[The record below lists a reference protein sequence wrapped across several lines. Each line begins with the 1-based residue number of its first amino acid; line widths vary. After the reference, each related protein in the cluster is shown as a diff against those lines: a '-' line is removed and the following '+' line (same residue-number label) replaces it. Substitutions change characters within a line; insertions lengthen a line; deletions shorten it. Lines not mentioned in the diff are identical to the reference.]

1 MEIKR
6 DYYLNELIDRLDNGL
21 IKIIT
26 GIRRCGKSYLLNT
39 IFKNYLVGQGID
51 NEHIIQLSLDENKN
65 KKFLDPDVLDEYI
78 RSLIIDG
85 NKYYLLLDEI
95 QEVKDFES
103 VLIGFMHINNVE
115 IYVTGSNSKFL
126 SSDIVTEFRGRGDE
140 IRVYPLSFAE
150 FYSVYDGSE
159 EKALSEYYTYG
170 GLPLTVLAKTDN
182 SKINYLRTQK
192 DNVYI
197 NDIVDRN
204 NIQNKEE
211 LEMLVQIIASDIGCL
226 TNPLKL
232 SNSFKERDRQSTMT
246 DKTIYNYLGY
256 LQDAFMIEKARRFDV
271 RGKRFIETPQKY
283 YFTDMGI
290 RNSFLDFR
298 QSEEISHT
306 MENVI
311 YIELK
316 KRGYNVDVG
325 SVEIREGDAKKQL
338 EIDFVA
344 NKGNNKIY
352 IQSALEMKTGEKV
365 RQEQKSLL
373 NVNDFFKKIIIGG
386 DNVKRSRYDN
396 GIIKFPLGIFIES
409 GAHFTRQVSLKYK
422 AWLVYHVLYPVMKF
436 GVLKFNC
443 VNSK

>member
-6 DYYLNELIDRLDNGL
+6 DYYLKELIDRLDNGL

-39 IFKNYLVGQGID
+39 IFKNYLLEQGTD
-51 NEHIIQLSLDENKN
+51 ENHIIQLSLDERTNFKY
-65 KKFLDPDVLDEYI
+65 LDPDELDKHI
-78 RSLIIDG
+78 RNLIIDEK
-85 NKYYLLLDEI
+85 KYYILLDEI
-95 QEVKDFES
+95 QEVEEFES

-140 IRVYPLSFAE
+140 IRVYPLSFGE
-150 FYSVYDGSE
+150 FYSVYKGSE

-170 GLPLTVLAKTDN
+170 GLPLTIIAKTDN
-182 SKINYLRTQK
+182 AKINYLKSQK
-192 DNVYI
+192 NNVYI
-197 NDIVDRN
+197 NDIIDRN
-204 NIQNKEE
+204 NVQNKEE
-211 LEMLVQIIASDIGCL
+211 LEMLVQIVASDIGSL

-232 SNSFKERDRQSTMT
+232 SNNFRERDRMSTMT

-256 LQDAFMIEKARRFDV
+256 LQDAFIIEKARRFDV
-271 RGKRFIETPQKY
+271 RGKKFIETPQKY

-298 QSEEISHT
+298 QSEEISHS

-325 SVEIREGDAKKQL
+325 SVEIREGNAKKQL

-352 IQSALEMKTGEKV
+352 IQSALEMKTKEKIE
-365 RQEQKSLL
+365 QEQKSLI
-373 NVNDFFKKIIIGG
+373 NINDFFKKIIIVG
-386 DNVKRSRYDN
+386 DNIKRSRYDN
-396 GIIKFPLGIFIES
+396 GIILMSIYDFLLDED
-409 GAHFTRQVSLKYK
+409 SLNY
-422 AWLVYHVLYPVMKF
+422 
-436 GVLKFNC
+436 
-443 VNSK
+443 

>member
-6 DYYLNELIDRLDNGL
+6 DYYLKELIDRIDNGL

-26 GIRRCGKSYLLNT
+26 GIRRCGKSYLLNI
-39 IFKNYLVGQGID
+39 IFKNYLIEQGVD
-51 NEHIIQLSLDENKN
+51 KEHIIQLSLDENKN
-65 KKFLDPDVLDEYI
+65 KKYLEPDNLDEYI
-78 RSLIIDG
+78 RNLIKDE
-85 NKYYLLLDEI
+85 NKYYILLDEV
-95 QEVKDFES
+95 QEVKDFEA
-103 VLIGFMHINNVE
+103 VLIGFMHINNLE

-140 IRVYPLSFAE
+140 IRVYPLSFSE
-150 FYSVYDGSE
+150 FYSVYNGSE
-159 EKALSEYYTYG
+159 EKALNEYYTFG
-170 GLPLTVLAKTDN
+170 GLPLTVLSKTDN
-182 SKINYLRTQK
+182 TKINYLRTQK

-204 NIQNKEE
+204 KIQNKEE
-211 LEMLVQIIASDIGCL
+211 LEMLVQIIALDIGCL

-232 SNSFKERDRQSTMT
+232 SNNFKERDKLSTMT

-256 LQDAFMIEKARRFDV
+256 LQDAFMIEKVKRFDV
-271 RGKRFIETPQKY
+271 KRNRVIKTPQKY

-298 QSEEISHT
+298 QSEEISHI

-325 SVEIREGDAKKQL
+325 SVEIRDGDKKKQL

-352 IQSALEMKTGEKV
+352 IQSALEMKTADKV
-365 RQEQKSLL
+365 KQEQKSLL
-373 NVNDFFKKIIIGG
+373 NVNDFFKKIIIVG

-396 GIIKFPLGIFIES
+396 GIILMGIYDFLLDEN
-409 GAHFTRQVSLKYK
+409 SLDY
-422 AWLVYHVLYPVMKF
+422 
-436 GVLKFNC
+436 
-443 VNSK
+443 

>member
-6 DYYLNELIDRLDNGL
+6 DYYLKELIDRLDNGL

-39 IFKNYLVGQGID
+39 IFKNYLLEKGIEK
-51 NEHIIQLSLDENKN
+51 EHIIQLSLDEKKN
-65 KKFLDPDVLDEYI
+65 KKYLDPDVLDEYI
-78 RSLIIDG
+78 RSLIKDN
-85 NKYYLLLDEI
+85 NKYYILLDEI
-95 QEVKDFES
+95 QEVEEFES
-103 VLIGFMHINNVE
+103 VLIGFMHMSNTE

-140 IRVYPLSFAE
+140 IRVYPLSFSE
-150 FYSVYDGSE
+150 FYSVYEGSE
-159 EKALSEYYTYG
+159 EKALNEYYTYG
-170 GLPLTVLAKTDN
+170 GLPLTVLEKTDN
-182 SKINYLRTQK
+182 SKMNYLKMQK

-204 NIQNKEE
+204 KIQNKEE

-232 SNSFKERDRQSTMT
+232 SNNFKERDKSSTMT
-246 DKTIYNYLGY
+246 DKTIYNYLSY

-271 RGKRFIETPQKY
+271 RGKKFIDTPQKY

-298 QSEEISHT
+298 QSGEISHT

-352 IQSALEMKTGEKV
+352 IQSALEMKTEEKIK
-365 RQEQKSLL
+365 QEQRSLL
-373 NVNDFFKKIIIGG
+373 NVNDFFKKIIIVG
-386 DNVKRSRYDN
+386 DNIKRSRFDN
-396 GIIKFPLGIFIES
+396 GIIIMSIYDFLLD
-409 GAHFTRQVSLKYK
+409 ANSLEY
-422 AWLVYHVLYPVMKF
+422 
-436 GVLKFNC
+436 
-443 VNSK
+443 

>member
-1 MEIKR
+1 
-6 DYYLNELIDRLDNGL
+6 
-21 IKIIT
+21 
-26 GIRRCGKSYLLNT
+26 
-39 IFKNYLVGQGID
+39 
-51 NEHIIQLSLDENKN
+51 
-65 KKFLDPDVLDEYI
+65 
-78 RSLIIDG
+78 
-85 NKYYLLLDEI
+85 
-95 QEVKDFES
+95 
-103 VLIGFMHINNVE
+103 MHINNVE

-150 FYSVYDGSE
+150 FYSVYEGSE

-170 GLPLTVLAKTDN
+170 GLPLAIMAKTDN
-182 SKINYLRTQK
+182 AKINYLKTQK

-204 NIQNKEE
+204 NVQNQEE
-211 LEMLVQIIASDIGCL
+211 LEMLVQIVASDIGSL

-232 SNSFKERDRQSTMT
+232 SNNFKERDRMSTMT

-256 LQDAFMIEKARRFDV
+256 LQDAFIIEKARRFDV

-298 QSEEISHT
+298 QSEE
-306 MENVI
+306 
-311 YIELK
+311 LK

-325 SVEIREGDAKKQL
+325 SVEIREGNTKKQL

-352 IQSALEMKTGEKV
+352 IQSALEMKTREKV
-365 RQEQKSLL
+365 EQEQKSLV
-373 NVNDFFKKIIIGG
+373 NVNDFFKKIIIVG
-386 DNVKRSRYDN
+386 DNIKRSRYEN
-396 GIIKFPLGIFIES
+396 GIIIMSIYDFLLDPES
-409 GAHFTRQVSLKYK
+409 LSY
-422 AWLVYHVLYPVMKF
+422 
-436 GVLKFNC
+436 
-443 VNSK
+443 

>member
-6 DYYLNELIDRLDNGL
+6 DYYLKELIDRIDNQL

-26 GIRRCGKSYLLNT
+26 GIRRCGKSYLLNV
-39 IFKNYLVGQGID
+39 IFKNYLKEQGID
-51 NEHIIQLSLDENKN
+51 EEHIIQLSLDENKN
-65 KKFLDPDVLDEYI
+65 KKYLEPDVLDEYI
-78 RSLIIDG
+78 RSLIKDK
-85 NKYYLLLDEI
+85 NKYYILLDEI

-103 VLIGFMHINNVE
+103 VLIGFMHIDNVE

-140 IRVYPLSFAE
+140 IRIYPLSFAE

-159 EKALSEYYTYG
+159 EIALSEYYTYG
-170 GLPLTVLAKTDN
+170 GLPLTVLSKTDN
-182 SKINYLRTQK
+182 SKINYLKTQK

-204 NIQNKEE
+204 KVKNKEE

-232 SNSFKERDRQSTMT
+232 SNNFKERDKLSTMT

-373 NVNDFFKKIIIGG
+373 NVNDFFKKIIIVG
-386 DNVKRSRYDN
+386 DNIKRSRYDN
-396 GIIKFPLGIFIES
+396 GIILMSIYDFLLDDN
-409 GAHFTRQVSLKYK
+409 SLEY
-422 AWLVYHVLYPVMKF
+422 
-436 GVLKFNC
+436 
-443 VNSK
+443 

>member
-6 DYYLNELIDRLDNGL
+6 DYYLNELIDRIDNQL
-21 IKIIT
+21 IKIVT
-26 GIRRCGKSYLLNT
+26 GIRRCGKSYLLNV
-39 IFKNYLVGQGID
+39 IFKNYLIEQGID
-51 NEHIIQLSLDENKN
+51 QEHIIQLSLDENKN
-65 KKFLDPDVLDEYI
+65 KKYLDPDVLDEYI
-78 RSLIIDG
+78 RSLIKDE

-115 IYVTGSNSKFL
+115 IFVTGSNSKFL

-140 IRVYPLSFAE
+140 IRVYPLSFSE
-150 FYSVYDGSE
+150 FYSIYGGTE
-159 EKALSEYYTYG
+159 EIALSEYYTYG

-182 SKINYLRTQK
+182 AKINYLRAQK

-197 NDIVDRN
+197 NDIVERN

-211 LEMLVQIIASDIGCL
+211 LEMLVQIISSDIGCL

-232 SNSFKERDRQSTMT
+232 SNNFKERDRLSTMT

-298 QSEEISHT
+298 QSEEISQT

-325 SVEIREGDAKKQL
+325 SVEIREGNTKKQL

-352 IQSALEMKTGEKV
+352 IQSALEMKTAEKV

-373 NVNDFFKKIIIGG
+373 NVNDFFKKIIIVG
-386 DNVKRSRYDN
+386 DNIKRSRYDN
-396 GIIKFPLGIFIES
+396 GIILMSIYDFLLD
-409 GAHFTRQVSLKYK
+409 ANSLEY
-422 AWLVYHVLYPVMKF
+422 
-436 GVLKFNC
+436 
-443 VNSK
+443 

>member
-6 DYYLNELIDRLDNGL
+6 DYYLKELIDRIDNQL

-26 GIRRCGKSYLLNT
+26 GIRRCGKSYLLNV
-39 IFKNYLVGQGID
+39 IFKNYLINQGID
-51 NEHIIQLSLDENKN
+51 EEHILQLSLDENKN
-65 KKFLDPDVLDEYI
+65 KKYLDPDVLDGYI
-78 RSLIIDG
+78 RSLIKDK
-85 NKYYLLLDEI
+85 NKYYILLDEI

-103 VLIGFMHINNVE
+103 VLIGFMHISNVD

-140 IRVYPLSFAE
+140 VRVYPLSFAE
-150 FYSVYDGSE
+150 FYSVYDDSYE
-159 EKALSEYYTYG
+159 IALSEYYTYG

-182 SKINYLRTQK
+182 AKINYLKMQR

-204 NIQNKEE
+204 KVQNKEE
-211 LEMLVQIIASDIGCL
+211 LEILTQIIASDVGCL

-232 SNSFKERDRQSTMT
+232 SNNFKERDKTSTMT

-271 RGKRFIETPQKY
+271 RGKKFIETPQKY

-325 SVEIREGDAKKQL
+325 SVEIREGNAKKQL

-352 IQSALEMKTGEKV
+352 IQSALEMKTAEKV
-365 RQEQKSLL
+365 KQEQKSLL
-373 NVNDFFKKIIIGG
+373 NVNDFFKKIIIVG
-386 DNVKRSRYDN
+386 DNIKRSRYDN
-396 GIIKFPLGIFIES
+396 GIILMSIYDFLLD
-409 GAHFTRQVSLKYK
+409 ANSLEY
-422 AWLVYHVLYPVMKF
+422 
-436 GVLKFNC
+436 
-443 VNSK
+443 

>member
-1 MEIKR
+1 MEIRR
-6 DYYLNELIDRLDNGL
+6 DYYLKELIDRIDNGL

-26 GIRRCGKSYLLNT
+26 GIRRCGKSYLLNV
-39 IFKNYLVGQGID
+39 IFKNYLIEQGIGED
-51 NEHIIQLSLDENKN
+51 HIIQFSLDENKN
-65 KKFLDPDVLDEYI
+65 KKYLNPDILDEYI
-78 RSLIIDG
+78 RELIKDE
-85 NKYYLLLDEI
+85 NKYYILLDEI
-95 QEVKDFES
+95 QEVKEFES
-103 VLIGFMHINNVE
+103 VLIGFMHISNLE

-140 IRVYPLSFAE
+140 IRVYPLSFSE
-150 FYSVYDGSE
+150 FYSVYNGSE
-159 EKALSEYYTYG
+159 EKALNEYYTFG
-170 GLPLTVLAKTDN
+170 GLPLTVLSKTDN
-182 SKINYLRTQK
+182 TKINYLRTQK

-204 NIQNKEE
+204 KIQNKEE

-232 SNSFKERDRQSTMT
+232 SNNFKERDKLSTMT

-290 RNSFLDFR
+290 RNSFIDFR
-298 QSEEISHT
+298 QSEETSHI

-325 SVEIREGDAKKQL
+325 SVEIREGDKKKQL

-352 IQSALEMKTGEKV
+352 IQSALEMKTADKV

-373 NVNDFFKKIIIGG
+373 NVNDFFKKIIIVG

-396 GIIKFPLGIFIES
+396 GIILMGIYDFLLDEN
-409 GAHFTRQVSLKYK
+409 SLDY
-422 AWLVYHVLYPVMKF
+422 
-436 GVLKFNC
+436 
-443 VNSK
+443 

>member
-6 DYYLNELIDRLDNGL
+6 DYYLKELIDRIDNGL

-26 GIRRCGKSYLLNT
+26 GIRRCGKSYLLNV
-39 IFKNYLVGQGID
+39 IFKNYLLGEGID
-51 NEHIIQLSLDENKN
+51 KEHIIQLSLDENRN
-65 KKFLDPDVLDEYI
+65 KKYLDPDILDSYI
-78 RSLIIDG
+78 RNLIKDN
-85 NKYYLLLDEI
+85 NKYYLLLDEV

-103 VLIGFMHINNVE
+103 VLIGFMHISNLE

-140 IRVYPLSFAE
+140 IRVYPLSFSE
-150 FYSVYDGSE
+150 FYSVYNGSE
-159 EKALSEYYTYG
+159 EKALNEYYTFG
-170 GLPLTVLAKTDN
+170 GLPLTVLSKTDN
-182 SKINYLRTQK
+182 TKINYLRTQK

-204 NIQNKEE
+204 KIQNKEE
-211 LEMLVQIIASDIGCL
+211 LEMLVQIVASDIGCL

-232 SNSFKERDRQSTMT
+232 SNNFKESDKLSTMT
-246 DKTIYNYLGY
+246 NKTIYNYLGY

-290 RNSFLDFR
+290 RNSFIDFR
-298 QSEEISHT
+298 QSEEISHI

-325 SVEIREGDAKKQL
+325 SVEIREGNTKKQL

-352 IQSALEMKTGEKV
+352 IQSALEMKTADKV
-365 RQEQKSLL
+365 KQEQKSLL
-373 NVNDFFKKIIIGG
+373 NVNDFFKKIIIVG
-386 DNVKRSRYDN
+386 DNIKKSRYDN
-396 GIIKFPLGIFIES
+396 GIILMSIYDFLLDEN
-409 GAHFTRQVSLKYK
+409 SLNY
-422 AWLVYHVLYPVMKF
+422 
-436 GVLKFNC
+436 
-443 VNSK
+443 

>member
-6 DYYLNELIDRLDNGL
+6 DYYLKELIDRIDNQL

-39 IFKNYLVGQGID
+39 IFRNYLIEQGTD
-51 NEHIIQLSLDENKN
+51 EEHIIQLSLDENKN
-65 KKFLDPDVLDEYI
+65 KKYLEPDVLDEYI
-78 RSLIIDG
+78 RNLIKDK
-85 NKYYLLLDEI
+85 NKYYILLDEI

-103 VLIGFMHINNVE
+103 VLIGLMHISNVE

-159 EKALSEYYTYG
+159 EIALSEYYTYG
-170 GLPLTVLAKTDN
+170 GLPLTVIAKTDN
-182 SKINYLRTQK
+182 SKINYLKAQK

-197 NDIVDRN
+197 NDIIERN

-232 SNSFKERDRQSTMT
+232 SNNFKERDKTSTMT

-298 QSEEISHT
+298 QSEEISHS

-325 SVEIREGDAKKQL
+325 SVEIRDGDAKKQL

-352 IQSALEMKTGEKV
+352 IQSALEMKTAEKV
-365 RQEQKSLL
+365 KQEQKSLL
-373 NVNDFFKKIIIGG
+373 NVNDFFKKIIIVG
-386 DNVKRSRYDN
+386 DNIKRSRYDN
-396 GIIKFPLGIFIES
+396 GIILMSIYDFLLDPN
-409 GAHFTRQVSLKYK
+409 SLEY
-422 AWLVYHVLYPVMKF
+422 
-436 GVLKFNC
+436 
-443 VNSK
+443 

>member
-6 DYYLNELIDRLDNGL
+6 DYYLKELIDRIDNQL

-39 IFKNYLVGQGID
+39 IFKNYLIEQGID
-51 NEHIIQLSLDENKN
+51 EEHIIQLSLDENKN
-65 KKFLDPDVLDEYI
+65 KKYLDPDVLDEYI
-78 RSLIIDG
+78 RSLIKDK
-85 NKYYLLLDEI
+85 NKYYILLDEV
-95 QEVKDFES
+95 QEVKNFES
-103 VLIGFMHINNVE
+103 VLIGFMHISNAE

-140 IRVYPLSFAE
+140 IRVYPLSFSE
-150 FYSVYDGSE
+150 FYSVYEGSE

-170 GLPLTVLAKTDN
+170 GLPLTVIAKTDN
-182 SKINYLRTQK
+182 SKINYLRAQK

-197 NDIVDRN
+197 NDIVERN
-204 NIQNKEE
+204 KIQNKEE

-232 SNSFKERDRQSTMT
+232 SNNFKERDSLSTMT

-271 RGKRFIETPQKY
+271 RGKKFIETPQKY

-298 QSEEISHT
+298 QSEEISHI

-325 SVEIREGDAKKQL
+325 SVEIREGNAKKQL

-352 IQSALEMKTGEKV
+352 IQSALEMKTEEKV
-365 RQEQKSLL
+365 KQEQKSLL
-373 NVNDFFKKIIIGG
+373 NVNDFFKKIIIVG
-386 DNVKRSRYDN
+386 DNIKRSRFDN
-396 GIIKFPLGIFIES
+396 GIIIMSIYDFLLD
-409 GAHFTRQVSLKYK
+409 ANSLEY
-422 AWLVYHVLYPVMKF
+422 
-436 GVLKFNC
+436 
-443 VNSK
+443 

>member
-1 MEIKR
+1 MEIER
-6 DYYLNELIDRLDNGL
+6 DYYLKELVDRIDNQL
-21 IKIIT
+21 IKIVT
-26 GIRRCGKSYLLNT
+26 GIRRCGKSYLLNI
-39 IFKNYLVGQGID
+39 IFKNYLIEQGND
-51 NEHIIQLSLDENKN
+51 EEHIIQLSLDENKN
-65 KKFLDPDVLDEYI
+65 KKYLDPDVLDEYI
-78 RSLIIDG
+78 RSLIKDDK
-85 NKYYLLLDEI
+85 KYYILLDEV
-95 QEVKDFES
+95 QEVRDFES
-103 VLIGFMHINNVE
+103 VLIGFLHINNVE

-150 FYSVYDGSE
+150 FYSVYEGSE
-159 EKALSEYYTYG
+159 EKALNEYYTYG
-170 GLPLTVLAKTDN
+170 GLPLTVLGKTDN
-182 SKINYLRTQK
+182 AKINYLKTQK

-204 NIQNKEE
+204 GIQNKEE

-232 SNSFKERDRQSTMT
+232 SNGFKERERTSSMT
-246 DKTIYNYLGY
+246 DKTIYNYLEH
-256 LQDAFMIEKARRFDV
+256 LQNAFLIERARRFDV

-325 SVEIREGDAKKQL
+325 SVEIREGNVRKQL

-352 IQSALEMKTGEKV
+352 IQSALEMKTSEKV
-365 RQEQKSLL
+365 QQEQRSLL
-373 NVNDFFKKIIIGG
+373 NVNDFFKKIIIVG

-396 GIIKFPLGIFIES
+396 GIIIMSIYNFLLDS
-409 GAHFTRQVSLKYK
+409 NSLEY
-422 AWLVYHVLYPVMKF
+422 
-436 GVLKFNC
+436 
-443 VNSK
+443 

>member
-6 DYYLNELIDRLDNGL
+6 DYYLKELIDRLDNGL

-26 GIRRCGKSYLLNT
+26 GIRRCGKSYLLNN
-39 IFKNYLVGQGID
+39 IFKNYIVNNLSD
-51 NEHIIQLSLDENKN
+51 EEHIIQLSLDENKN
-65 KKFLDPDVLDEYI
+65 KKFLNPETLDEYVS
-78 RSLIIDG
+78 SLIKDN
-85 NKYYLLLDEI
+85 NKYYILLDEI

-103 VLIGFMHINNVE
+103 VLIGFLHINNVE

-159 EKALSEYYTYG
+159 ELALSEYYTFG
-170 GLPLTVLAKTDN
+170 GLPLTVIAKSDN
-182 SKINYLRTQK
+182 SKINYLKTQT

-197 NDIVDRN
+197 NDIIDRN
-204 NIQNKEE
+204 KIQNKEE
-211 LEMLVQIIASDIGCL
+211 LEMLVQIIASNIGCL

-232 SNSFKERDRQSTMT
+232 SNVFKERDKTSTMT
-246 DKTIYNYLGY
+246 DKTIYNYLSY
-256 LQDAFMIEKARRFDV
+256 LQDAFLIEKAKRFDV
-271 RGKRFIETPQKY
+271 RGKKFIETPQKY

-311 YIELK
+311 YIELR

-352 IQSALEMKTGEKV
+352 IQSALEMKTEDKV
-365 RQEQKSLL
+365 KQEQKSLL
-373 NVNDFFKKIIIGG
+373 NVNDFFKKIIIVG
-386 DNVKRSRYDN
+386 DNIKRSRYDN
-396 GIIKFPLGIFIES
+396 GIIIMSIYDFLLDGN
-409 GAHFTRQVSLKYK
+409 SLEY
-422 AWLVYHVLYPVMKF
+422 
-436 GVLKFNC
+436 
-443 VNSK
+443 

>member
-6 DYYLNELIDRLDNGL
+6 DYYLKELVDRIDNQL
-21 IKIIT
+21 IKIVT
-26 GIRRCGKSYLLNT
+26 GIRRCGKSYLLNV
-39 IFKNYLVGQGID
+39 IFKNYLLEQGID
-51 NEHIIQLSLDENKN
+51 EEHIIQLSLDENQNRKYLN
-65 KKFLDPDVLDEYI
+65 PDVLDEYI
-78 RSLIIDG
+78 RSLIKDK
-85 NKYYLLLDEI
+85 NKYYILLDEI

-159 EKALSEYYTYG
+159 ERALNEYYTYG
-170 GLPLTVLAKTDN
+170 GLPLTVISKTDN

-197 NDIVDRN
+197 NDIVERN
-204 NIQNKEE
+204 KVQNKEE
-211 LEMLVQIIASDIGCL
+211 LEMLVQIIASSIGCL

-232 SNSFKERDRQSTMT
+232 SNSFKERDKLSTMT

-316 KRGYNVDVG
+316 RRGYNVDVG
-325 SVEIREGDAKKQL
+325 SVEIREGNTKKQL

-352 IQSALEMKTGEKV
+352 IQSALEMKTAEKV
-365 RQEQKSLL
+365 QQEQKSLI
-373 NVNDFFKKIIIGG
+373 NVNDFFKKIIIVG

-396 GIIKFPLGIFIES
+396 GIILMSIYDFLLDEN
-409 GAHFTRQVSLKYK
+409 SLEY
-422 AWLVYHVLYPVMKF
+422 
-436 GVLKFNC
+436 
-443 VNSK
+443 

>member
-6 DYYLNELIDRLDNGL
+6 DYYLKELIDRIDNGL

-26 GIRRCGKSYLLNT
+26 GIRRCGKSYLLNV
-39 IFKNYLVGQGID
+39 IFKNYLLGEGID
-51 NEHIIQLSLDENKN
+51 KEHIIQLSLDENRN
-65 KKFLDPDVLDEYI
+65 KKYLDPDILDSYI
-78 RSLIIDG
+78 RNLIKD
-85 NKYYLLLDEI
+85 NNRYYLLLDEV

-103 VLIGFMHINNVE
+103 VLIGFMHISNLE

-140 IRVYPLSFAE
+140 IRVYPLSFSE
-150 FYSVYDGSE
+150 FYSVYNGSE
-159 EKALSEYYTYG
+159 EKALNEYYTFG
-170 GLPLTVLAKTDN
+170 GLPLTVLSKTDN
-182 SKINYLRTQK
+182 TKINYLRTQK

-204 NIQNKEE
+204 KIQNKEE
-211 LEMLVQIIASDIGCL
+211 LEMLVQIVASDIGCL

-232 SNSFKERDRQSTMT
+232 SNNFKERDKLSTMT

-290 RNSFLDFR
+290 RNSFIDFR
-298 QSEEISHT
+298 QSEEISHI

-325 SVEIREGDAKKQL
+325 SVEIREGNTKKQL

-352 IQSALEMKTGEKV
+352 IQSALEMKTADKV
-365 RQEQKSLL
+365 KQEQKSLL
-373 NVNDFFKKIIIGG
+373 NVNDFFKKIIIVG
-386 DNVKRSRYDN
+386 DNIKKSRYDN
-396 GIIKFPLGIFIES
+396 GIILMSIYDFLLDEN
-409 GAHFTRQVSLKYK
+409 SLNY
-422 AWLVYHVLYPVMKF
+422 
-436 GVLKFNC
+436 
-443 VNSK
+443 

>member
-6 DYYLNELIDRLDNGL
+6 DYYLKELIDRIDNQL

-26 GIRRCGKSYLLNT
+26 GIRRCGKSYLLNV
-39 IFKNYLVGQGID
+39 IFKNYLINQGID
-51 NEHIIQLSLDENKN
+51 EEHILQLSLDENKN
-65 KKFLDPDVLDEYI
+65 KKYLDPDVLDEYI
-78 RSLIIDG
+78 RSLIKDK
-85 NKYYLLLDEI
+85 NKYYILLDEI

-103 VLIGFMHINNVE
+103 VLIGFMHMSNVD

-140 IRVYPLSFAE
+140 VRVYPLSFAE
-150 FYSVYDGSE
+150 FYSVYDDSYE
-159 EKALSEYYTYG
+159 IALSEYYTYG

-182 SKINYLRTQK
+182 AKINYLKMQR

-204 NIQNKEE
+204 KVQNKEE
-211 LEMLVQIIASDIGCL
+211 LEILTQIIASDVGCL

-232 SNSFKERDRQSTMT
+232 SNNFKERDKTSTMT

-271 RGKRFIETPQKY
+271 RRKKFIETPQKY

-325 SVEIREGDAKKQL
+325 SVEIREGNAKKQL

-352 IQSALEMKTGEKV
+352 IQSALEMKTAEKV
-365 RQEQKSLL
+365 KQEQKSLL
-373 NVNDFFKKIIIGG
+373 NVNDFFKKIIIVG
-386 DNVKRSRYDN
+386 DNIKRSRYDN
-396 GIIKFPLGIFIES
+396 GIILMSIYDFLLD
-409 GAHFTRQVSLKYK
+409 ANSLEY
-422 AWLVYHVLYPVMKF
+422 
-436 GVLKFNC
+436 
-443 VNSK
+443 

>member
-6 DYYLNELIDRLDNGL
+6 DYYLNELVDRIDNQL

-39 IFKNYLVGQGID
+39 IFKNYLIEHGID
-51 NEHIIQLSLDENKN
+51 KEHIIQLSLDENKS
-65 KKFLDPDVLDEYI
+65 KIYLDPDVLDEYI
-78 RSLIIDG
+78 RGLIKDD
-85 NKYYLLLDEI
+85 NKYYILLDEI

-140 IRVYPLSFAE
+140 IRVYPLSFSE

-159 EKALSEYYTYG
+159 ERALSEYYTYG
-170 GLPLTVLAKTDN
+170 GLPLTVLSKTDN
-182 SKINYLRTQK
+182 SKINYLKMQK

-197 NDIVDRN
+197 NDIIDRN
-204 NIQNKEE
+204 KVQNKDEFE
-211 LEMLVQIIASDIGCL
+211 VLVQIIASDIGCL

-232 SNSFKERDRQSTMT
+232 SNNFKERDKLSTMT

-271 RGKRFIETPQKY
+271 RGKKFIETPQKY

-311 YIELK
+311 YVELK

-325 SVEIREGDAKKQL
+325 SVEIREGNAKKQL

-352 IQSALEMKTGEKV
+352 IQSALEMKTEEKV
-365 RQEQKSLL
+365 KQEQKSLL
-373 NVNDFFKKIIIGG
+373 NVNDFFKKIIIVG
-386 DNVKRSRYDN
+386 DNIKRSRYDN
-396 GIIKFPLGIFIES
+396 GIIIMSIYDFLLD
-409 GAHFTRQVSLKYK
+409 ANSLDY
-422 AWLVYHVLYPVMKF
+422 
-436 GVLKFNC
+436 
-443 VNSK
+443 

>member
-6 DYYLNELIDRLDNGL
+6 DYYLQELIDRIDNGL

-39 IFKNYLVGQGID
+39 IFKNYLIEQGID
-51 NEHIIQLSLDENKN
+51 EEHIIQLSLDENKN
-65 KKFLDPDVLDEYI
+65 KMYLDPDALDEYI
-78 RSLIIDG
+78 RSLIKDK
-85 NKYYLLLDEI
+85 NKYYILLDEI

-126 SSDIVTEFRGRGDE
+126 SSNIVTEFRGRGDE
-140 IRVYPLSFAE
+140 VRVYPLSFAE
-150 FYSVYDGSE
+150 FFSVYDGSE
-159 EKALSEYYTYG
+159 ERALSEYYTFG
-170 GLPLTVLAKTDN
+170 GLPLTILAKSDN

-204 NIQNKEE
+204 KIQNKEE

-232 SNSFKERDRQSTMT
+232 SNNFRERDKLSTMT

-271 RGKRFIETPQKY
+271 RGKRFIDTPQKY

-311 YIELK
+311 YIELR

-352 IQSALEMKTGEKV
+352 IQSALEMKTAEKV
-365 RQEQKSLL
+365 QQEQKSLL
-373 NVNDFFKKIIIGG
+373 NVNDFFKKIIIVG
-386 DNVKRSRYDN
+386 DNIKRSRFDN
-396 GIIKFPLGIFIES
+396 GIIIMSIYDFLLD
-409 GAHFTRQVSLKYK
+409 ANSLEY
-422 AWLVYHVLYPVMKF
+422 
-436 GVLKFNC
+436 
-443 VNSK
+443 

>member
-6 DYYLNELIDRLDNGL
+6 DYYLQELIDRIDNGL

-39 IFKNYLVGQGID
+39 IFKNYLIEQGID
-51 NEHIIQLSLDENKN
+51 EEHIIQLSLDENKN
-65 KKFLDPDVLDEYI
+65 KMYLDPDALDEYI
-78 RSLIIDG
+78 RSLIKDK
-85 NKYYLLLDEI
+85 NKYYILLDEI

-140 IRVYPLSFAE
+140 VRVYPLSFAE
-150 FYSVYDGSE
+150 FFSVYDGSE
-159 EKALSEYYTYG
+159 ERALSEYYTFG
-170 GLPLTVLAKTDN
+170 GLPLTILAKSDN

-204 NIQNKEE
+204 KIQNKEE

-232 SNSFKERDRQSTMT
+232 SNNFRERDKLSTMT

-271 RGKRFIETPQKY
+271 RGKRFIDTPQKY

-290 RNSFLDFR
+290 RNSFLDLR

-311 YIELK
+311 YIELR

-352 IQSALEMKTGEKV
+352 IQSALEMKTAEKV
-365 RQEQKSLL
+365 QQEQKSLL
-373 NVNDFFKKIIIGG
+373 NVNDFFKKIIIVG
-386 DNVKRSRYDN
+386 DNIKRSRFDN
-396 GIIKFPLGIFIES
+396 GIIIMSIYDFLLD
-409 GAHFTRQVSLKYK
+409 ANSLEY
-422 AWLVYHVLYPVMKF
+422 
-436 GVLKFNC
+436 
-443 VNSK
+443 

>member
-6 DYYLNELIDRLDNGL
+6 DYYLKELIDRIDNQL

-39 IFKNYLVGQGID
+39 IFKNYLIEQGID
-51 NEHIIQLSLDENKN
+51 EKHIIQLSLDENKN
-65 KKFLDPDVLDEYI
+65 KKYLDPDVLDEYI
-78 RSLIIDG
+78 RSSIKDE
-85 NKYYLLLDEI
+85 NKYYILLDEV
-95 QEVKDFES
+95 QEVKNFES

-140 IRVYPLSFAE
+140 IRVYPLSFSE
-150 FYSVYDGSE
+150 FYSVYEGSE
-159 EKALSEYYTYG
+159 EKALSEYYIYG
-170 GLPLTVLAKTDN
+170 GLPLTVIAKTDN
-182 SKINYLRTQK
+182 AKINYLRAQK

-197 NDIVDRN
+197 NDIVERN
-204 NIQNKEE
+204 KIQNKEK

-232 SNSFKERDRQSTMT
+232 SNNFKERDSLSTMT
-246 DKTIYNYLGY
+246 DKTIYNYLRY

-271 RGKRFIETPQKY
+271 RGKKFIETPQKY

-298 QSEEISHT
+298 QSEEISHI

-325 SVEIREGDAKKQL
+325 SVEIREGNAKKQL

-352 IQSALEMKTGEKV
+352 IQSALEMKTEEKV
-365 RQEQKSLL
+365 KQEQKSLL
-373 NVNDFFKKIIIGG
+373 NVNDFFKKIIIVG
-386 DNVKRSRYDN
+386 DNIKRSRFDN
-396 GIIKFPLGIFIES
+396 GIIIMSIYDFLLD
-409 GAHFTRQVSLKYK
+409 ANSLEY
-422 AWLVYHVLYPVMKF
+422 
-436 GVLKFNC
+436 
-443 VNSK
+443 

>member
-6 DYYLNELIDRLDNGL
+6 DYYLKELIDRLDNGL

-39 IFKNYLVGQGID
+39 IFKKYLLEQGTD
-51 NEHIIQLSLDENKN
+51 KEHIIQLSLDERTNFKY
-65 KKFLDPDVLDEYI
+65 LDPDELDEYI
-78 RSLIIDG
+78 RSLIMDEK
-85 NKYYLLLDEI
+85 KYYILLDEI
-95 QEVKDFES
+95 QEVKEFES

-150 FYSVYDGSE
+150 FYSVYEGSE

-170 GLPLTVLAKTDN
+170 GLPLTIMAKTDN
-182 SKINYLRTQK
+182 AKINYLKTQK

-204 NIQNKEE
+204 NVQNQEE
-211 LEMLVQIIASDIGCL
+211 LEMLVQIVASDIGSL

-232 SNSFKERDRQSTMT
+232 SNNFKERDRMSTMT

-256 LQDAFMIEKARRFDV
+256 LQDAFIIEKARRFDV

-298 QSEEISHT
+298 QSEEISHS

-325 SVEIREGDAKKQL
+325 SVEIREGNTKKQL

-352 IQSALEMKTGEKV
+352 IQSALEMKTKEKV
-365 RQEQKSLL
+365 EQEQKSLV
-373 NVNDFFKKIIIGG
+373 NVNDFFKKIIIVG
-386 DNVKRSRYDN
+386 DNIKRSRYEN
-396 GIIKFPLGIFIES
+396 GIIIMSIYDFLLDPES
-409 GAHFTRQVSLKYK
+409 LSY
-422 AWLVYHVLYPVMKF
+422 
-436 GVLKFNC
+436 
-443 VNSK
+443 

>member
-6 DYYLNELIDRLDNGL
+6 DYYLKELIDRIDNGL

-26 GIRRCGKSYLLNT
+26 GIRRCGKSYLLNV
-39 IFKNYLVGQGID
+39 IFKNYLLGEGID
-51 NEHIIQLSLDENKN
+51 KEHIIQLSLDENRN
-65 KKFLDPDVLDEYI
+65 KKYLDPDILDSYI
-78 RSLIIDG
+78 RNLIKDN
-85 NKYYLLLDEI
+85 NKYYLLLDEV

-103 VLIGFMHINNVE
+103 VLIGFIHISNLE

-140 IRVYPLSFAE
+140 IRVYPLSFSE
-150 FYSVYDGSE
+150 FYSVYNGSE
-159 EKALSEYYTYG
+159 EKALNEYYTFG
-170 GLPLTVLAKTDN
+170 GLPLTVLSKTDN
-182 SKINYLRTQK
+182 TKINYLRTQK

-204 NIQNKEE
+204 KIQNKEK
-211 LEMLVQIIASDIGCL
+211 LEMLVQIVASDIGCL
-226 TNPLKL
+226 TNPLKI
-232 SNSFKERDRQSTMT
+232 SNNFKERDKLSTMT

-290 RNSFLDFR
+290 RNSFIDFR
-298 QSEEISHT
+298 QSEEISHI

-325 SVEIREGDAKKQL
+325 SVEIREGNTKKQL

-352 IQSALEMKTGEKV
+352 IQSALEMKTADKV
-365 RQEQKSLL
+365 KQEQKSLL
-373 NVNDFFKKIIIGG
+373 NVNDFFKIIIIVG
-386 DNVKRSRYDN
+386 DNIKKSRYDN
-396 GIIKFPLGIFIES
+396 GIILMSIYDFLLDEN
-409 GAHFTRQVSLKYK
+409 SLNY
-422 AWLVYHVLYPVMKF
+422 
-436 GVLKFNC
+436 
-443 VNSK
+443 

>member
-6 DYYLNELIDRLDNGL
+6 DYYLKELIDRLDNGL

-39 IFKNYLVGQGID
+39 IFKNYLLEQGTD
-51 NEHIIQLSLDENKN
+51 ENHIIQLSLDERTNFKY
-65 KKFLDPDVLDEYI
+65 LDPDELDKHI
-78 RSLIIDG
+78 RNLIIDEK
-85 NKYYLLLDEI
+85 KYYILLDEV
-95 QEVKDFES
+95 QEVEEFES

-140 IRVYPLSFAE
+140 IRVYPLSFGE
-150 FYSVYDGSE
+150 FYSVYKGSE

-170 GLPLTVLAKTDN
+170 GLPLTIIAKTDN
-182 SKINYLRTQK
+182 AKINYLKSQK
-192 DNVYI
+192 NNVYI
-197 NDIVDRN
+197 NDIIDRN
-204 NIQNKEE
+204 NVQNKEE
-211 LEMLVQIIASDIGCL
+211 LEMLVQIVASDIGSL

-232 SNSFKERDRQSTMT
+232 SNNFRERDRMSTMT

-256 LQDAFMIEKARRFDV
+256 LQDAFIIEKARRFDV
-271 RGKRFIETPQKY
+271 RGKKFIKTPQKY

-298 QSEEISHT
+298 QSEEISHS

-325 SVEIREGDAKKQL
+325 SVEIREGNAKKQL

-352 IQSALEMKTGEKV
+352 IQSALEMKTKEKIE
-365 RQEQKSLL
+365 QEQKSLI
-373 NVNDFFKKIIIGG
+373 NINDFFKKIIIVG
-386 DNVKRSRYDN
+386 DNIKRSRYDN
-396 GIIKFPLGIFIES
+396 GIILMSIYDFLLDED
-409 GAHFTRQVSLKYK
+409 SLNY
-422 AWLVYHVLYPVMKF
+422 
-436 GVLKFNC
+436 
-443 VNSK
+443 

>member
-1 MEIKR
+1 MVKDIKR
-6 DYYLNELIDRLDNGL
+6 DYYLEHLIKREGNGL
-21 IKIIT
+21 IKIVT
-26 GIRRCGKSYLLNT
+26 GIRRCGKSYLLNI
-39 IFKNYLVGQGID
+39 IFKNYLIEQGND
-51 NEHIIQLSLDENKN
+51 EEHIIQLSLDENKN
-65 KKFLDPDVLDEYI
+65 KKYLDPDVLDEYI
-78 RSLIIDG
+78 RSLIKDDK
-85 NKYYLLLDEI
+85 KYYILLDEV
-95 QEVKDFES
+95 QEVRDFES
-103 VLIGFMHINNVE
+103 VLIGFLHINNVE

-150 FYSVYDGSE
+150 FYSVYEGSE
-159 EKALSEYYTYG
+159 EKALNEYYTYG
-170 GLPLTVLAKTDN
+170 GLPLTVLGKTDN
-182 SKINYLRTQK
+182 AKINYLKTQK

-204 NIQNKEE
+204 GIQNKEE

-232 SNSFKERDRQSTMT
+232 SNGFKERERTSSMT
-246 DKTIYNYLGY
+246 DKTIYNYLEH
-256 LQDAFMIEKARRFDV
+256 LQNAFLIERARRFDV

-325 SVEIREGDAKKQL
+325 SVEIREGNVRKQL

-352 IQSALEMKTGEKV
+352 IQSALEMKTSEKV
-365 RQEQKSLL
+365 QQEQRSLL
-373 NVNDFFKKIIIGG
+373 NVNDFFKKIIIVG

-396 GIIKFPLGIFIES
+396 GIIIMSIYDFLLDS
-409 GAHFTRQVSLKYK
+409 NSLEY
-422 AWLVYHVLYPVMKF
+422 W
-436 GVLKFNC
+436 
-443 VNSK
+443 

>member
-6 DYYLNELIDRLDNGL
+6 DYYLKELIDRIDNGL

-39 IFKNYLVGQGID
+39 IFKNYLIEQGTD
-51 NEHIIQLSLDENKN
+51 EEHIIQLSLDENKN
-65 KKFLDPDVLDEYI
+65 KKYLTPDVLDEYI
-78 RSLIIDG
+78 RSLIKDK
-85 NKYYLLLDEI
+85 NKYYILLDEI

-140 IRVYPLSFAE
+140 VRVYPLSFAE
-150 FYSVYDGSE
+150 FFSVYDGSE
-159 EKALSEYYTYG
+159 ERALGEYYTFG
-170 GLPLTVLAKTDN
+170 GLPLTILAKSDN

-204 NIQNKEE
+204 KIQNKEE

-232 SNSFKERDRQSTMT
+232 SNNFRERDKLSTMT

-271 RGKRFIETPQKY
+271 RGKRFIDTPQKY

-290 RNSFLDFR
+290 RNSFLEFR

-311 YIELK
+311 YIELR

-352 IQSALEMKTGEKV
+352 IQSALEMKTAEKV
-365 RQEQKSLL
+365 QQEQKSLL
-373 NVNDFFKKIIIGG
+373 NVNDFFKKIIIVG
-386 DNVKRSRYDN
+386 DNIKRSRFDN
-396 GIIKFPLGIFIES
+396 GIILMSIYDFLLD
-409 GAHFTRQVSLKYK
+409 ANSLEY
-422 AWLVYHVLYPVMKF
+422 
-436 GVLKFNC
+436 
-443 VNSK
+443 